1 MGSGV
6 GFCTS
11 DFNHHYFYLAL
22 AWPFKSFWNDW
33 PISKTLLW
41 ELKNRSA
48 QQQSLIQTRPM
59 LTLVSLTVHF
69 IILRR
74 PLLISLPVSQWTV
87 QKHFTANFVLSTQS
101 DDTAGEDNIL
111 TTSDNAVCL
120 LTTINQFW
128 RIPLK
133 NTYWGLPEEWKGTQS
148 LRCLLLQRRPGHCFV
163 YETESSCRSAS
174 KTWTQNLC
182 L

>member
-1 MGSGV
+1 MGSVV
-6 GFCTS
+6 GLHTS

-22 AWPFKSFWNDW
+22 TWPFKKFWNDW
-33 PISKTLLW
+33 PISKFNFSFFYLG
-41 ELKNRSA
+41 
-48 QQQSLIQTRPM
+48 RPM

-87 QKHFTANFVLSTQS
+87 QEHLTANFVLSTQS
-101 DDTAGEDNIL
+101 DDTAGEDDIL
-111 TTSDNAVCL
+111 TTSNNAVCL

-128 RIPLK
+128 RVPLEK
-133 NTYWGLPEEWKGTQS
+133 TYWGLPEEWKGTQCP
-148 LRCLLLQRRPGHCFV
+148 RCLLLERRPGHCFV